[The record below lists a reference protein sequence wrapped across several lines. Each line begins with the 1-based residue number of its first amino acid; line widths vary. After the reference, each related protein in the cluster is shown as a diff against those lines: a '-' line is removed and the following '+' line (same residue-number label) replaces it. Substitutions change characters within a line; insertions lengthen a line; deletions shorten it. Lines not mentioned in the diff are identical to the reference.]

1 MGGVFRGDC
10 LSDEDLRDSPSGGAT
25 RSTSDCGEGKAEPS
39 DGSEPR
45 PSNKPLRPAEQQSPR
60 GSRRNCLDRSLHTGA
75 SRSGAAG
82 NLRQTFRR
90 CASNATQASPLQVN
104 LVACMVVL
112 PTSRRAS
119 GGGIINSGRMDRRR
133 RRRAIWRSSA
143 RVCHP
148 AASCSCR
155 TAASAR
161 RPASAPAGRPT

>member
-75 SRSGAAG
+75 SRS
-82 NLRQTFRR
+82 T
-90 CASNATQASPLQVN
+90 
-104 LVACMVVL
+104 
-112 PTSRRAS
+112 
-119 GGGIINSGRMDRRR
+119 
-133 RRRAIWRSSA
+133 RSVEDILA
-143 RVCHP
+143 EQLP
-148 AASCSCR
+148 AAPERDAGVATTGERHATPCGLPLPP
-155 TAASAR
+155 AR
-161 RPASAPAGRPT
+161 CPPNDG